1 MKKILIVLFLMV
13 ACLYSAVLPV
23 NKVIGTTYE
32 DVSADIASLGLIE
45 AENFTIYNDSGS
57 KLEIIVDTT
66 GAADINS
73 TFNNKGLDVN
83 SESLE
88 EFEFSGN
95 TKYYVRAKSGNSALI
110 KINTTGFLSIHDAD
124 VHNIPFNEF
133 FHNHTGVD
141 ALLAVAVTAGDTNIT
156 VDDATGFVVGDT
168 VQIEDG
174 VIETTFPTITNIAS
188 TVFTL
193 DRPLDFSFDI
203 NDTVEVVDE
212 GMDVNASLA
221 SPVSFKL
228 IPDGTQLWHVIS
240 VTISMVHSSAAD
252 DSKFGDIAALTNG
265 IVFRGY
271 NGTANRY
278 RTLTNWKTNGDI
290 KLDFGEV
297 TYSDKAGGGAHG
309 TQGIVSIKFRA
320 GAVPSIDGNKGDF
333 LEILIQDDITGLS
346 SIKIKSQGHIIR
358 F

>member
-1 MKKILIVLFLMV
+1 MKKILIVLLLMIG
-13 ACLYSAVLPV
+13 CLYGAVLPV
-23 NKVIGTTYE
+23 NKTISASYE
-32 DVSADIASLGLIE
+32 DISTEITSLGLLE
-45 AENFTIYNDSGS
+45 SENFTIYNDSGS
-57 KLEIIVDTT
+57 RIEVIVDET
-66 GAADINS
+66 GVADINS

-83 SESLE
+83 SEYLK
-88 EFEFSGN
+88 EFVYSAN
-95 TKYYVRAKSGNSALI
+95 TKYYARTKRGNAALI
-110 KINTTGFLSIHDAD
+110 KINTIGFLGIHDAD

-141 ALLAVAVTAGDTNIT
+141 AVLAVAVSAGDINIT
-156 VDDATGFVVGDT
+156 VDDATGFIVGDT
-168 VQIEDG
+168 LQIEDG

-203 NDTVEVVDE
+203 NDTVEVVDNR
-212 GMDVNASLA
+212 MDVNASLV
-221 SPVSFKL
+221 SPISYKL
-228 IPDGTQLWHVIS
+228 IPDGTQQWHVVS
-240 VTISMVHSSAAD
+240 FTISMVHPGAAD

-271 NGTANRY
+271 NATANRY

-297 TYSDKAGGGAHG
+297 VYSDKAGGGEHG
-309 TQGIVSIKFRA
+309 TQGTVSIKIRA
-320 GAVPSIDGNKGDF
+320 GAVPSIDGAKGDF
-333 LEILIQDDITGLS
+333 LEILIQDDLAALS
-346 SIKIKSQGHIIR
+346 SVKIKAQGHVIR